1 MEEAEIGK
9 ENEQERG
16 PPSIRPLAQKRQ
28 LRVKTPDTLL
38 KYVLIQQAGNADK
51 KNMSSVL
58 QLPADLEDSTQ
69 DPYFIRTHQNIG
81 KSRYIYIY

>member
-9 ENEQERG
+9 EIKQERG
-16 PPSIRPLAQKRQ
+16 PPSIRPPAQKRQ

-38 KYVLIQQAGNADK
+38 KYVLIQQADK

-69 DPYFIRTHQNIG
+69 DPYIIRTHQNIG
-81 KSRYIYIY
+81 KSRYIYIYIY